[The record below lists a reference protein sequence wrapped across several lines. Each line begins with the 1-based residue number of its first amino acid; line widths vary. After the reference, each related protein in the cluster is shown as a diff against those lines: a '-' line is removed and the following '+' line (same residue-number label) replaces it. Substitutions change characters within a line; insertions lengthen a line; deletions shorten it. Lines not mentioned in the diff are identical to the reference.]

1 MIDKL
6 KENYNIEISKYKEY
20 KEGIIFYYD
29 GYYYYYTKCYIDENS
44 LKELNKLIITL
55 KHHHIKLHDFI
66 YNNKNELI
74 TEEYILLRINN
85 MISNITLDDLNKFSK
100 INMNKYLD
108 NYLSMDQVW
117 EQKIDYL
124 ELQLKEI
131 SNNKL
136 INNSFDYFSG
146 IAEIIIKYL
155 KINYNKNKINIV
167 LSHQTLTSLSNIDY
181 YNPLN
186 ISYDHY
192 LKDLSSYITYNNN
205 YNLLLDLIDKL
216 NPNELPYLFSRLVF
230 PFNYFEEVEQILL
243 NSKNEQ
249 QLLEIINNIP
259 KYEKNILE
267 IEKIFN
273 IYLFDW
279 IKKSN

>member
-44 LKELNKLIITL
+44 LKELNKLILNL
-55 KHHHIKLHDFI
+55 KHSNIKLHDFI
-66 YNNKNELI
+66 YNNKKELI
-74 TEEYILLRINN
+74 TEDYILLRINN
-85 MISNITLDDLNKFSK
+85 MISNITLYDLNKFSK

-124 ELQLKEI
+124 EFQLKEI

-155 KINYNKNKINIV
+155 KINYDKNKINIV

-192 LKDLSSYITYNNN
+192 LKDLTSYITYNNN
-205 YNLLLDLIDKL
+205 YDLLLDLIDKL

-249 QLLEIINNIP
+249 QLLDIINNIP
-259 KYEKNILE
+259 KYENNILK

-279 IKKSN
+279 IKKE